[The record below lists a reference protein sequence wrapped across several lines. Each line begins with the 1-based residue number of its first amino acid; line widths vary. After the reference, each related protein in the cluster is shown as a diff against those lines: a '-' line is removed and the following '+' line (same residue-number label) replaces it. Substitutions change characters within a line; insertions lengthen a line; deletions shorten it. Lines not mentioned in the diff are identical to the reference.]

1 MYLRTHHLGF
11 TVLLQRAFGI
21 SVSKRKFWWGGGCLY
36 HITVI
41 FWKSIRCVYVGERW
55 LEISRA
61 EVKDRHQEKGKKH
74 TDSLCQKHRQT
85 KACSAK
91 EARGELS
98 NDPGGR
104 DYRDHKG
111 QVPLGKCSAP
121 GHPWRLGLIFSLDY
135 IALPFFFFFPNGNIS
150 YFGLVRMWKSEKT
163 HPVTSGLLISV
174 DSCGEALFSLDS
186 FPFPCWHFPMFF
198 TPLLLS
204 HRHQWAS
211 CLAMDALYDLTFTLF
226 QRCS

>member
-135 IALPFFFFFPNGNIS
+135 IALPFFFFFLMGI
-150 YFGLVRMWKSEKT
+150 FHT
-163 HPVTSGLLISV
+163 
-174 DSCGEALFSLDS
+174 LD
-186 FPFPCWHFPMFF
+186 
-198 TPLLLS
+198 L
-204 HRHQWAS
+204 
-211 CLAMDALYDLTFTLF
+211 
-226 QRCS
+226 